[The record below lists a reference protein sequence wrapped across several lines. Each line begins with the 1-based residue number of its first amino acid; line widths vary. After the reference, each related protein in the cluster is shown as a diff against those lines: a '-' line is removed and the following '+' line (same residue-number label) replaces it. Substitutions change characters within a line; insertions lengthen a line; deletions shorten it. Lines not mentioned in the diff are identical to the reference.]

1 MLSWQEVTVPRLLS
15 TTGKRSASPLG
26 NMNTSNFYSRI
37 SSASASAVRLLAEA
51 KNAAQIVSDNAALF
65 HAQLA
70 ESKAA
75 DTTDD
80 SIAGAMDEEHASRNV
95 PPTDSKATNDGNAI
109 SATTMSDAKVLSA
122 PALIA
127 KSVGGVE
134 GDGNGNQ
141 PMPILNICSN
151 NKDDNREVISNTP
164 SITASTSVDY
174 MSRFKNIAL
183 LAARATP
190 VTSMMLA
197 GHAHSVAKSVVGAAK
212 SAVDS
217 VEATKTAMRI
227 RKERVRT
234 ILFTIIP
241 ALFTFTI
248 CISVLLYLL

>member
-1 MLSWQEVTVPRLLS
+1 
-15 TTGKRSASPLG
+15 
-26 NMNTSNFYSRI
+26 MNTSNFYSRI

-95 PPTDSKATNDGNAI
+95 PPTDSKTTTDGNAI

-127 KSVGGVE
+127 TSVGGVE
-134 GDGNGNQ
+134 GDGIGNQ
-141 PMPILNICSN
+141 PIPILNIDSN

-164 SITASTSVDY
+164 SITTTSTSVDY

-234 ILFTIIP
+234 IIVSFP
-241 ALFTFTI
+241 
-248 CISVLLYLL
+248 LYLYLYLYFCICYD

>member
-95 PPTDSKATNDGNAI
+95 PPTDSKTTTDGNAI

-134 GDGNGNQ
+134 GDGNGNGNQ
-141 PMPILNICSN
+141 PMPILNIGSN

-164 SITASTSVDY
+164 SITTTTSVDY

-234 ILFTIIP
+234 IPVTIIP
-241 ALFTFTI
+241 L
-248 CISVLLYLL
+248 ISVFLYLL